1 VQLAAQAA
9 VEQWDQL
16 PIQVV
21 QQVEQRKVILAA

>member
-9 VEQWDQL
+9 VVQWDQL

-21 QQVEQRKVILAA
+21 QQEVQRKEIQAV